1 MCRAAPWLLAFA
13 AALLSV
19 PAAGASTVALEPVTY
34 CVDSWSDC
42 RYMDYKRGEVLRYDG
57 EGSERN
63 RLAVGRGGDSLL
75 LRDAGAA
82 LRPGRGCVALDANT
96 ARCDLAALP
105 LVGYRLDGN
114 DGDDAIALPGS
125 LGLTPAL
132 GQPRVLIGGVGADT
146 LADGPDASTLL
157 GGPGE
162 DQLSGGH
169 GDDRFFEVG
178 AIVPGEPAESDDGA
192 VSDVVDGGTGTDTVD
207 YRSRERDLDLRLSGA
222 RPGGGE
228 AGEHDRLNAI
238 EVVLGGGGDDHLAGS
253 PGPDR
258 LEGHGGGDR
267 LRGGAGNDELI
278 GGPGRD
284 DLRGGRGN
292 DRVGT
297 GSGGGDDGADRALC
311 GPGRDVV
318 GEFLRD
324 DFLGDTWRLPD
335 VADLV
340 ATDCESV
347 PFGSDTG
354 VDIDTRLD
362 LRPHRRGR
370 TWTFANP
377 CVQAGQ
383 RPCRG
388 QLSLAV
394 LGSPAFA
401 RVPFTTT
408 GAVRVRI
415 GAVRSRR
422 LARAGAVT
430 LRVSLRETRR
440 FGLRRSAA
448 LTLSLRPP
456 G

>member
-1 MCRAAPWLLAFA
+1 MRRAAPWLLAFA
-13 AALLSV
+13 AVLLAV
-19 PAAGASTVALEPVTY
+19 PAAGASTVALEQVSY
-34 CVDSWSDC
+34 CVDTWSDC

-57 EGSERN
+57 EAGERN
-63 RLAVGRGGDSLL
+63 RVAVGRGGDSLL

-82 LRPGRGCVALDANT
+82 LRPGRGCVALDAST
-96 ARCDLAALP
+96 ARCDLASRP

-114 DGDDAIALPGS
+114 DGDDAIALPGG
-125 LGLTPAL
+125 LGLTSAV
-132 GQPRVLIGGVGADT
+132 GQPRVLIGGEGADT
-146 LADGPDASTLL
+146 LTDGPDASTLL
-157 GGPGE
+157 GGPGA
-162 DQLSGGH
+162 DHLSGGD
-169 GDDRFFEVG
+169 GDDRFFGVG

-207 YRSRERDLDLRLSGA
+207 YRSRERDLDLRLFGP

-228 AGEHDRLNAI
+228 AGEHDRLDAI
-238 EVVLGGGGDDHLAGS
+238 EVVLGGGGDDHIAGT

-258 LEGHGGGDR
+258 IEGYGGDDR
-267 LRGGAGNDELI
+267 LRGGAGHDELI

-284 DLRGGRGN
+284 ELHGGRGN

-297 GSGGGDDGADRALC
+297 GGGGGDDGADRAFC
-311 GPGRDVV
+311 GSGRDVV
-318 GEFLRD
+318 GELLRD
-324 DFLGDTWRLPD
+324 DFLGDAWRRPD
-335 VADLV
+335 VVDLMD
-340 ATDCESV
+340 TDCESV
-347 PFGSDTG
+347 PFVSSTG
-354 VDIDTRLD
+354 VDTDTRLD
-362 LRPHRRGR
+362 LRPRRRGR

-377 CVQAGQ
+377 CVQARQ

-394 LGSPAFA
+394 PGSPAFA
-401 RVPFTTT
+401 RVSFATT

-430 LRVSLRETRR
+430 LRVSQRDTRR